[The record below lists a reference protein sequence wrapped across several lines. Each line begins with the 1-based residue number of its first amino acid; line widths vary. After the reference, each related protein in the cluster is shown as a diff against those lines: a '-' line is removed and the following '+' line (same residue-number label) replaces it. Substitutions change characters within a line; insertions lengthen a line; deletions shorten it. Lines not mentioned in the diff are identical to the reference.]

1 MTSDNFKDSS
11 KCSRCEIM
19 PIEYKCDDC
28 PISYNSFCSSCDTQ
42 VHSIIPQKR
51 MHNRV
56 KFGKYLETVGHSQE
70 YLKALDIVQR
80 AKKEKDIKEIEHLN
94 KKIEIMKK
102 NKDNL
107 VDNDK
112 KLFEENT
119 QLKQENEK
127 LIRKNDLILNKQ
139 INLEKTIQNLTKCLN
154 NKEQVISE
162 LNTKNEEL
170 MNEIQNLN
178 KMKNE
183 NNNSKKE
190 IEDLYNFKINEVNKE
205 KDYLVKE
212 IAKMTTF
219 TENKY
224 NEFEKIKKE
233 NDELRKKILFL
244 EQKVNYFI
252 HIVIE

>member
-1 MTSDNFKDSS
+1 MTSDIFKDQS
-11 KCSRCEIM
+11 KCSRCEIL

-28 PISYNSFCSSCDTQ
+28 PASYNSFCSACDTQ

-56 KFGKYLETVGHSQE
+56 KFGKYLQTIDHSQE
-70 YLKALDIVQR
+70 YLKALDIVQKS
-80 AKKEKDIKEIEHLN
+80 KKDKEFKEIEHLN

-127 LIRKNDLILNKQ
+127 LIKQKDLILNKQ

-154 NKEQVISE
+154 NKDQVISE
-162 LNTKNEEL
+162 LNAKNEEL

-178 KMKNE
+178 KIKNE
-183 NNNSKKE
+183 KNNSQKE
-190 IEDLYNFKINEVNKE
+190 IDDIYNFKINEVNKE

-212 IAKMTTF
+212 IAKMKTF
-219 TENKY
+219 TEHKF
-224 NEFEKIKKE
+224 NEFEKMKKE
-233 NDELRKKILFL
+233 NDDLKQKILFL
-244 EQKVNYFI
+244 EQKVINLF
-252 HIVIE
+252 